1 MLFLFAIIGI
11 LTTTGFACWIHLLCG
26 TIANQSLKLAR
37 LEQRL
42 ACVEVVEAARARRA
56 VECN

>member
-1 MLFLFAIIGI
+1 MLALLAVVSI
-11 LTTTGFACWIHLLCG
+11 LSVTGLAGWIHLLHG
-26 TIANQSLKLAR
+26 TIRNQAVKLAR

>member
-1 MLFLFAIIGI
+1 MLSLLAAVGI
-11 LTTTGFACWIHLLCG
+11 LTTTGFACWNHLLHG
-26 TIANQSLKLAR
+26 TIANQSLKIAR

-42 ACVEVVEAARARRA
+42 AVLEVVEAARARRA